1 MRVFVAGASGA
12 IGRPLLPQLVAAGH
26 EVTGITRSESSAEAI
41 RTAGARAV
49 ICDALDTEALHAAVT
64 GAAPEVVVH
73 QLTALPHRFDP
84 RDKEIY
90 APTNRLR
97 SEGTRTL
104 LDAARAAG
112 ARRMICQSI
121 AFAYAPGAEA
131 EVKDEDAPLALEA
144 PEPFGNGV
152 RAIDE
157 MERGV
162 VGAEGIEG
170 VVLRYGWFY
179 GPGTYYADDGSMA
192 EDVRRRRFPV
202 IGKGTGLFSF
212 VHVDDAAG
220 ATVAAVERGAPGIYN
235 VVDDDPAPQRE
246 WLPAYADAIGA
257 KKPLRVPVWVA
268 RLVVGRIASVA
279 SVQPGASN
287 AKAKRELGW
296 EPRWP
301 SWRQGFRE
309 APR

>member
-12 IGRPLLPQLVAAGH
+12 IGRPLLPRLIAAGH
-26 EVTGITRSESSAEAI
+26 EVTGTTRSEQRAEAI
-41 RTAGARAV
+41 RATGAQAA
-49 ICDALDTEALHAAVT
+49 ICDALDAEALHAAVT
-64 GAAPEVVVH
+64 GTAPEVVVH

-90 APTNRLR
+90 AATNRLR

-121 AFAYAPGAEA
+121 AFAYAPGPQA
-131 EVKDEDAPLALEA
+131 EVKDEDAPLALGA
-144 PEPFGNGV
+144 PAPFGDGV
-152 RAIDE
+152 RAVDE
-157 MERGV
+157 MERAV
-162 VGAEGIEG
+162 VGAEGLEG
-170 VVLRYGWFY
+170 LVLRYGWFY

-202 IGKGTGLFSF
+202 LGKGTGLFSF
-212 VHVDDAAG
+212 VHVDDAAS
-220 ATVAAVERGAPGIYN
+220 ATVAAVERGAPGVYN

-246 WLPAYADAIGA
+246 WLPVYADAIGA

-268 RLVVGRIASVA
+268 RLVVGKIATVA
-279 SVQPGASN
+279 SVQPGAAN

-296 EPRWP
+296 QPRWP
-301 SWRQGFRE
+301 SWRQGFRD

>member
-1 MRVFVAGASGA
+1 MRVFVAGATGA
-12 IGRPLLPQLVAAGH
+12 IGRPLVHQLVAAGH
-26 EVTGITRSESSAEAI
+26 EVTGTTRSEERAEAI
-41 RTAGARAV
+41 RVAGGRAV
-49 ICDALDTEALHAAVT
+49 ICDALDRETLHAAVQE
-64 GAAPEVVVH
+64 AAPEVIVH
-73 QLTALPHRFDP
+73 ELTALPHRFDP

-97 SEGTRTL
+97 SESTRTL
-104 LDAARAAG
+104 LEAARDAG
-112 ARRMICQSI
+112 ARRMVCQSI
-121 AFAYAPGAEA
+121 AFAYAPGPRP
-131 EVKDEDAPLALEA
+131 EVKDEDAPLAFGA
-144 PEPFGNGV
+144 PAPFGDGI

-157 MERGV
+157 MERAV
-162 VGAEGIEG
+162 VGADGLDG
-170 VVLRYGWFY
+170 LVLRYGWFY

-212 VHVDDAAG
+212 VHVDDAAS
-220 ATVAAVERGAPGIYN
+220 ATVAAVERGASGIYN

-246 WLPAYADAIGA
+246 WLPVYAEAIGA
-257 KKPLRVPVWVA
+257 KRPRRVPVWIA
-268 RLVVGRIASVA
+268 RLVVGKIATVA

-296 EPRWP
+296 APRWA